1 MGSRFFAYNTEV
13 IEKKEGMKKEDI
25 DILKTASAILDEECS
40 RGGYCGKEASV
51 FFEAV
56 RWIEK
61 SIKKVHKE

>member
-1 MGSRFFAYNTEV
+1 
-13 IEKKEGMKKEDI
+13 MKKEDI